1 MTFNR
6 LLIVSHFLPSRLLF
20 ASAALG
26 LQRLPMPSA
35 ICLLPFAINR
45 ISSWH
50 VALPLAFCHQSTPA
64 AGLVPV
70 ALARNACLLPFAINT
85 YQQLALYPLLL
96 PLPFAIDPAA
106 GLLPLPCNL
115 RLPFAICLQLTRAAC
130 LVPAYIVPL
139 RHGLIQALGP
149 KSLNPKPFLPLY
161 VAA

>member
-70 ALARNACLLPFAINT
+70 ALAL
-85 YQQLALYPLLL
+85 
-96 PLPFAIDPAA
+96 
-106 GLLPLPCNL
+106 L
-115 RLPFAICLQLTRAAC
+115 RLPFAICHQLIPAAC
-130 LVPAYIVPL
+130 LVPIAF
-139 RHGLIQALGP
+139 ALTICH
-149 KSLNPKPFLPLY
+149 
-161 VAA
+161 